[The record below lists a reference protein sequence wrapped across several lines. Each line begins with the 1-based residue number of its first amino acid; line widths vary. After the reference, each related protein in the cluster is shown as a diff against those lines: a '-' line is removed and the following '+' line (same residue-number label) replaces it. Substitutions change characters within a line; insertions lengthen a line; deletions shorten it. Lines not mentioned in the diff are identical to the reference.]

1 MATNLNKC
9 CLWQRSHFP
18 YISSSPVTQTR
29 WNWPGPNLA
38 QPYRCQS
45 SKKGNAQVAQDCRY
59 RIWPLQLLFVLYPN
73 LWNSFWMNYSCSYF
87 EIFLDICFFL
97 SSQKCHLAWFLL
109 LCAAFSHSGVSNSLQ
124 PQWAVAHQGPL
135 SMGILQTRIL
145 EWVAMPSSKGPSQPR
160 DWAWVSLIADGCF
173 TIWATREAQ
182 KYYNG

>member
-38 QPYRCQS
+38 QPIGAS
-45 SKKGNAQVAQDCRY
+45 QVRKVMLRWHKTADIESDLCS
-59 RIWPLQLLFVLYPN
+59 FFLYCI
-73 LWNSFWMNYSCSYF
+73 LISGILSMNYSCSYF

-145 EWVAMPSSKGPSQPR
+145 EWVAMPSSRGSSQPR
-160 DWAWVSLIADGCF
+160 DRTSVFSLQVDSLPSEPLEKLEHWSG
-173 TIWATREAQ
+173 
-182 KYYNG
+182 